1 MLQKRYLL
9 PLLLTVLSYAHAQ
22 QFSTLNTLNGLSSN
36 QVNCIYKDVRGFMW
50 FGTMSGLN
58 RYDGSGFKIFRH
70 HQADA
75 AFLTDDYI
83 TGIFP
88 APDNKLYIRTR
99 SGDNLYDPAK
109 ERFSAAAAW
118 LTKKGMPGYG
128 VIAVQQT
135 GNNWWVAYADS
146 GLYKMDS
153 AERVTK
159 VLQGNPVSAIA
170 GASGNRLVV
179 LYASGIIEILDGTSN
194 KVIFRTALLSRY
206 IDKPSLA
213 LQLFVDA
220 QDDIWL
226 YIPGSDFGVLYL
238 DIKKEIVKP
247 LSSKNGVLN
256 NDIVNSIVQDNN
268 GAIWIG
274 TDHGG
279 INVLNKNDF
288 SCRFLQSR
296 EGDNRSIAENAI
308 YALYKDNQGII
319 WCGTYKRGISYFT
332 ESMTRFRLYQH
343 KNADNTSLNYNDVNC
358 FAEDKNGNLWI
369 GTNGGGLI
377 YFNRALNTFTRFN
390 HQPGNDN
397 SISREV
403 ILSLYVDTNNN
414 LWIGYYFGDM
424 DYYSNGRF
432 THFKHNEKNENS
444 LGNKTVW
451 KIYKDQRNN
460 FWIGTLGGGLDRYDA
475 ANGIFYHNNVNI
487 PNSVHSNY
495 ISALTEDKKGDLW
508 IGTAYGIDVLDK
520 AKGIFIHYLSATH
533 QLSNDN
539 VSSLLCDH
547 HGNMWVGTR
556 DGLNVFNTRTQ
567 TFKSFGV
574 EDGLPDNNIISILED
589 DDGRLW
595 LSTSNGLSRVNVSSA
610 GDEINIS
617 CRNYDEQDGLQGRTF
632 NVNAAFKLRSGELIF
647 GGADGFNLFNP
658 AEIRDVKND
667 PALVFTSLQL
677 FNRPIA
683 VNERLHNHEIL
694 RTALAET
701 SELVLRYNE
710 NDFSIDFAALNFI
723 NADNHNYA
731 YILEGFNKDWV
742 ITDRRNKRITYT
754 NISPGTYTLRL
765 KVADQGGASNDKD
778 ISLKISILPPFWKSP
793 LAYILYVLF
802 GCVTMF
808 LLRKMVI
815 LRAHRRFALQQERRE
830 ANRLHEL
837 DMMKIKLFTNL
848 SHEFRTPVSLIL
860 APLEEIIQ
868 EEKEDRNKHKLHLVH
883 RNAKRLLN
891 LVNQLM
897 DFRKMEMQELKLNP
911 TAGDVVGFVREIAGS
926 FTDLAERK
934 RVHFSCDVNCNQF
947 YTLFDHDKVQR
958 ILFNLL
964 SNAFK
969 FTPEG
974 GSVSVSADVTE
985 TGDKAWLE
993 IKITDTGIGIPVERQ
1008 DKIFEQF
1015 FSVGYMNQGTGI
1027 GLTITKEF
1035 VKLSNGTI
1043 RVESEVN
1050 KGSCFTVRLPFEL
1063 LPFTVKA
1070 DTVVPETISVSGAVK
1085 EQTVLL
1091 VEDNDDFRFYLKEN
1105 LKEYYNIVEAADGIS
1120 GWQKTLSAHP
1130 DLVVSDINMPG
1141 ADGIS
1146 LCGKIKQDTRT
1157 RHIPVILLTA
1167 MTGDESQL
1175 RGLETGAAD
1184 YMIKPFSFEIMLSR
1198 MRNILASQATVKYVI
1213 GQQESGDAVHVPT
1226 PDEIF
1231 MQKVKE
1237 IVERN
1242 LSNTSFSVE
1251 ELSRE
1256 LCMNRV
1262 SVYRRIFSLTG
1273 KAPIEFIRAMRL
1285 QRAAELLTKTGMS
1298 ITEVAYEVGFN
1309 NPKYFARYFKM
1320 AYNLLP
1326 SAYIIAMRK

>member
-9 PLLLTVLSYAHAQ
+9 PLLLTVLSYARAQ
-22 QFSTLNTLNGLSSN
+22 QFSTLNTRNGLSSN
-36 QVNCIYKDVRGFMW
+36 QVNCIYKDAKGFMW

-58 RYDGSGFKIFRH
+58 RYDGSAFKVFHH
-70 HQADA
+70 HQPDTV
-75 AFLTDDYI
+75 FLTDDYI
-83 TGIFP
+83 TGIYP
-88 APDNKLYIRTR
+88 APDNQLYIRTR

-109 ERFSAAAAW
+109 ERFSDAAAW

-128 VIAVQQT
+128 VISVEQT
-135 GNNWWVAYADS
+135 GNNWWIAYADS
-146 GLYKMDS
+146 GVYKIDS
-153 AERVTK
+153 ANRVTR
-159 VLQGNPVSAIA
+159 VLKGNAVSAIA
-170 GASGNRLVV
+170 SASGNRLLV
-179 LYASGIIEILDGTSN
+179 LYATGVIEILDGRSN
-194 KVIFRTALLSRY
+194 KVLSRTMQLSAY
-206 IDKPSLA
+206 IDKPSFA
-213 LQLFVDA
+213 LRIFVDA

-226 YIPGSDFGVLYL
+226 YIPGSDFGVLYF
-238 DIKKEIVKP
+238 DSRKETVRP
-247 LSSKNGVLN
+247 LSSRTGILN

-279 INVLNKNDF
+279 INVLDKKDF

-296 EGDNRSIAENAI
+296 EGDTRSVAENAI
-308 YALYKDNQGII
+308 YALYKDSQGII
-319 WCGTYKRGISYFT
+319 WCGTYKRGVSYFT
-332 ESMTRFRLYQH
+332 ETMTRFRLYQH
-343 KNADNTSLNYNDVNC
+343 KNADNNSLAFNDVNC

-369 GTNGGGLI
+369 GTNGAGLI

-403 ILSLYVDTNNN
+403 ILSLYVDADNN

-424 DYYSNGRF
+424 DFYRNGRF

-495 ISALTEDKKGDLW
+495 ISALTEDSKGDLW

-539 VSSLLCDH
+539 VSSLLSDH
-547 HGNMWVGTR
+547 NGNMWVGTR
-556 DGLNVFNTRTQ
+556 DGLNVFNSRTQ

-574 EDGLPDNNIISILED
+574 ADGLPDNNIISILED
-589 DDGRLW
+589 NAGALW
-595 LSTSNGLSRVNVSSA
+595 LSTSNGLSRVTVSGEA
-610 GDEINIS
+610 DNINIS

-632 NVNAAFKLRSGELIF
+632 NVNAAFKLKSGELVF

-658 AEIRDVKND
+658 AEIREVKTD
-667 PALVFTSLQL
+667 PALVFTGLQL

-694 RTALAET
+694 HTALTET
-701 SELVLRYNE
+701 KELVLRYNE

-765 KVADQGGASNDKD
+765 KSGALDDKG
-778 ISLKISILPPFWKSP
+778 ISLQIRILPPFWKSP
-793 LAYILYVLF
+793 LAYIIYVVF
-802 GCVTMF
+802 GFVTML
-808 LLRKMVI
+808 LLRKLVI

-830 ANRLHEL
+830 ASRLHEL

-860 APLEEIIQ
+860 APLEEIIKD
-868 EEKEDRNKHKLHLVH
+868 ERDDRSKHKLHLIH

-911 TAGDVVGFVREIAGS
+911 AAGDVLGFVREIAGS

-934 RVHFSCDVNCNQF
+934 RVHFSCNVNDDEF
-947 YTLFDHDKVQR
+947 YTLFDHDKIQR

-974 GSVSVSADVTE
+974 GSVTVSADVTE
-985 TGDKAWLE
+985 TEEKAWLE
-993 IKITDTGIGIPVERQ
+993 IRVTDTGIGIPSYRQ
-1008 DKIFEQF
+1008 EKIFEQF
-1015 FSVGYMNQGTGI
+1015 FSVGFMNQGTGI

-1043 RVESEVN
+1043 RVESELN
-1050 KGSCFTVRLPFEL
+1050 KGSRFIVRLPFEPL
-1063 LPFTVKA
+1063 AIAAKEA
-1070 DTVVPETISVSGAVK
+1070 NAVPEVSVPSAIVK

-1130 DLVVSDINMPG
+1130 DLVVSDVNMPG

-1146 LCGKIKQDTRT
+1146 LCARIKQDSRT

-1167 MTGDESQL
+1167 MTGEDSQL

-1198 MRNILASQATVKYVI
+1198 MRNILCSQTTVKYVI
-1213 GQQESGDAVHVPT
+1213 GQQISAETVHVPT

-1231 MQKVKE
+1231 MEKVLE

-1273 KAPIEFIRAMRL
+1273 KAPIEFIRARRL

-1326 SAYIIAMRK
+1326 SAYITAMRK